1 MNMKDKI
8 NPGKEE
14 VKGKGR
20 KISRKEAIKK
30 VGFAAFS
37 AGTMMLLLNNPAK
50 ANGSSPAPPPPW
62 EEGDWE

>member
-1 MNMKDKI
+1 MKDKI
-8 NPGKEE
+8 NPGKSEE
-14 VKGKGR
+14 KGKGR

-50 ANGSSPAPPPPW
+50 AQGSSPESPPTW
-62 EEGDWE
+62 EESDWE

>member
-1 MNMKDKI
+1 MKDKI
-8 NPGKEE
+8 NPGGEE
-14 VKGKGR
+14 GKDKAR

-50 ANGSSPAPPPPW
+50 AQDGSPAPPPTW